1 MAGVH
6 GNHKMGVCFCGE
18 YGNMGIWDMSDI
30 EYDTQLNKCYI
41 SGWDM
46 TGAVYSYE

>member
-1 MAGVH
+1 
-6 GNHKMGVCFCGE
+6 MGIRRWAYVFG
-18 YGNMGIWDMSDI
+18 GNMGIWEMSDI